1 MSNTEPAVRLRSYG
15 GLRMWRAGVEVD
27 IAAPRLRTL
36 LAVLLAAR
44 GGVVG
49 VAELVDLIWGAE
61 PSPSAVNQLHRLVGQ
76 VRRLFEPDLP
86 SRAPGRWVQPAGQ
99 GYRLVADARACD
111 LVAVRELTEA
121 ARAAVAA
128 GQVREAAQAWAQA
141 LERVQEPVF
150 AGLDAEVLDDP
161 AFVALRHERVQ
172 IAVEAADLALAEP
185 AVMRGVPQMQRIAAS
200 ARLHEPLQARMVR
213 LLTAAGRR
221 AEALVL
227 FDEVRRLLADELGAD
242 PGPELRAAHLIAL
255 AGDEPGGADPAGP
268 PRPVQLP
275 RRVAGF
281 VARGDLS
288 EILEARSGGTIL
300 VLSGMGGIGKT
311 SLAVDWAHRL
321 APGFPDG
328 QLYLNLRGFDP
339 SGRVVSPLE
348 ALNTLLESVGVSPA
362 ALGGAGIDARA
373 ARFRSA
379 VADRR
384 MIVLLDNARDSD
396 QVRPLL
402 PGAPGCLVVVTSRNR
417 MTGLVA
423 HEGARPVPVGRLG
436 DAAARELLA
445 KRIGAPRLSAEP
457 EATTALVRF
466 CAGLPLALSIAAAH
480 AAVRPE
486 MRLADIVGELTS
498 QARLDALTTGEAH
511 DDVRSALSWSY
522 TALSPAAARLFRLL
536 AVHTG
541 PEIPFEAAASIAGLG
556 AAVRGALAELCA
568 ANMLTEVGVQR
579 FALHDLLRAYAGE
592 LLDSSGA
599 SERGDAQRRLIE
611 HYVRAARA
619 AHLAFGR
626 PPVVPLGP
634 PSPEVTPPILPDIAS
649 ALRWY
654 VRERPVLV
662 CVIDLVLALGRV
674 REAVLMVLDLRTV
687 RSSRVEAAVESRE
700 QTLRVLALAGDLG
713 EPVLEAAILRE
724 ASIVQRP
731 ADRAAAEA
739 HLRQALAITE
749 RSGDLTGRAHVL
761 RNLGITVAEADR
773 HRGIAYLRQAAEV
786 AREIGEPTVL
796 GFCFDALV
804 LQLEEDGQL
813 PEAIAVAREAFDLA
827 VTAGNSDLHC
837 MFAARLAELSLMTG
851 DPSRAAEMA
860 EWAVAR
866 MAPGE
871 IHTQLPAY
879 VFLAEACAALGD
891 RDRALAACEAIHDL
905 LRRHGIAYRE
915 TFGEAK
921 IADYAARIGRI
932 SRTLVSAS
940 PVH

>member
-1 MSNTEPAVRLRSYG
+1 MSTSEPAVRLRSYG
-15 GLRMWRAGVEVD
+15 GPRMWRSGVEVD
-27 IAAPRLRTL
+27 IGAPRLRTL
-36 LAVLLAAR
+36 LAALLAAR

-49 VAELVDLIWGAE
+49 VAGLIDLIWGAE
-61 PSPSAVNQLHRLVGQ
+61 PSPSAANQLHRLVGQ
-76 VRRLFEPDLP
+76 VRRLFEPELP
-86 SRAPGRWVQPAGQ
+86 SRAAGRWVQPAGQ
-99 GYRLVADARACD
+99 GYRLVAGPGACD
-111 LVAVRELTEA
+111 LIAVRELTEA
-121 ARAAVAA
+121 ARAAIAA
-128 GQVREAAQAWAQA
+128 GRAPEAAQAFAEA
-141 LERVQEPVF
+141 LDLAQEPVF
-150 AGLDAEVLDDP
+150 AGLDAGLLDDP
-161 AFVALRHERVQ
+161 AFEALRQERVQ
-172 IAVEAADLALAEP
+172 LAVEAADLALAGP
-185 AVMRGVPQMQRIAAS
+185 AVPRCVPRVQRIAAS
-200 ARLHEPLQARMVR
+200 ARLHEPLQARLMR
-213 LLTAAGRR
+213 LLAAAGRR
-221 AEALVL
+221 AEALVV
-227 FDEVRRLLADELGAD
+227 FDEVRRLLAEELGTD

-255 AGDEPGGADPAGP
+255 AGDDPDGGGMSAAPV
-268 PRPVQLP
+268 RPVQLP

-281 VARGDLS
+281 VSRGDLAEVMES
-288 EILEARSGGTIL
+288 RPGGTIL

-362 ALGGAGIDARA
+362 SLGGAGLDARA

-445 KRIGAPRLSAEP
+445 MRIGAPRLAAEP

-480 AAVRPE
+480 AAVRPD
-486 MRLADIVGELTS
+486 MRLSDIVGELTS

-541 PEIPFEAAASIAGLG
+541 PEIPFEAAASIAGTG
-556 AAVRGALAELCA
+556 TAVRAALAELCT
-568 ANMLTEVGVQR
+568 ANMLTEAGVQR
-579 FALHDLLRAYAGE
+579 YQLHDLLRAYAGE
-592 LLDSSGA
+592 LLGA
-599 SERGDAQRRLIE
+599 ERADAENRLIE

-619 AHLAFGR
+619 AHLVFGR
-626 PPVVPLGP
+626 PPVAPLAP
-634 PSPEVTPPILPDIAS
+634 PSPQVTPPALPDIAA

-662 CVIDLVLALGRV
+662 CVIDLVLVLGRV
-674 REAVLMVLDLRTV
+674 REAVLMVLDLRAV
-687 RSSRVEAAVESRE
+687 RSSRAEPADESRE
-700 QTLRVLALAGDLG
+700 QIMRVLAASGSLG
-713 EPVLEAAILRE
+713 EPVLEAAMLRE
-724 ASIVQRP
+724 ASIVLRP
-731 ADRAAAEA
+731 VDRDAAEDL
-739 HLRQALAITE
+739 LRRALAITE
-749 RSGDLTGRAHVL
+749 RCGDVTGQAHVL
-761 RNLGITVAEADR
+761 RNLGITVAIADPL
-773 HRGIAYLRQAAEV
+773 RGLQHLRQAVEMS
-786 AREIGEPTVL
+786 RHTGEPTVVAACL
-796 GFCFDALV
+796 DALA
-804 LQLEEDGQL
+804 LHLEEAGRL
-813 PEAIAVAREAFDLA
+813 PEAIVVAREAFDLA
-827 VTAGNSDLHC
+827 VAAGNSDMHTL
-837 MFAARLAELSLMTG
+837 FATRLAEMSLMTG
-851 DPSRAAEMA
+851 DVREAAAMA

-871 IHTQLPAY
+871 LHIQLPAY

-891 RDRALAACEAIHDL
+891 RERARAACEAIHDL
-905 LRRHGIAYRE
+905 LRRHGAAYRE
-915 TFGEAK
+915 ALG
-921 IADYAARIGRI
+921 ADQVDDYVARVGRI
-932 SRTLVSAS
+932 TPALTSAS
-940 PVH
+940 MAH